1 MSLKTTRAKRPRNTI
16 RASATTSYLM
26 MSPWLFLFFWF
37 TVVPIGMAVYYSFTA
52 YNMIQPPVFIWLDN
66 FKRMLLD
73 DDVFIIAFKNT
84 LIFAIAV
91 GPIGYIMSFL
101 YAWSI
106 NELSPK
112 LRALLTLLFYAP
124 NLAVS
129 VFFVWQFIFDN
140 DAYGLANSL
149 TMKLGIFTEPQA
161 WRLDP
166 KYTLGI
172 CIVVALWMSA
182 GQSFIAFIAGLQSLN
197 SELFEAGAIDGIK
210 NRWQELWFVTL
221 PQMKPQLLLGSVL
234 SISTVFGIGF
244 SNAQITGMP
253 STDYS
258 THTLILMISDV
269 GMNFYELGYACA
281 IQLVLL
287 SMMLISWYVI
297 TKALSRW
304 GVD

>member
-1 MSLKTTRAKRPRNTI
+1 
-16 RASATTSYLM
+16 
-26 MSPWLFLFFWF
+26 MSPWLILFFFF
-37 TVVPIGMAVYYSFTA
+37 TVVPIAMTIAYSFTA
-52 YNMIQPPVFIWLDN
+52 YNMVQPAVWIGLDN
-66 FKRMLLD
+66 FKRMFLD
-73 DDVFIIAFKNT
+73 DDVFIIALKNT

-91 GPIGYIMSFL
+91 GPIGYVMSFL

-149 TMKLGIFTEPQA
+149 VMRLGIFTEPQA

-166 KYTLGI
+166 KYSLNI

-197 SELFEAGAIDGIK
+197 TELFEAGAIDGIK

-221 PQMKPQLLLGSVL
+221 PQMKPQLLLGSVFA
-234 SISTVFGIGF
+234 ISTVFGIGF
-244 SNAQITGMP
+244 SNAQLTGMP
-253 STDYS
+253 STDYA
-258 THTLILMISDV
+258 THTLLLMISDV
-269 GMNFYELGYACA
+269 GFNYYELGYACG

-287 SMMLISWYVI
+287 SLMVTTWYVI

-304 GVD
+304 GVE